1 LAKYVGEYYSENP
14 WNGTIRVVQRQRQL
28 WMGGTD
34 PLVPIGNHLFRI
46 GTEATSPGVA
56 EFSELIGEKPNL
68 LWIDGVQFRRI
79 EEVTS

>member
-1 LAKYVGEYYSENP
+1 
-14 WNGTIRVVQRQRQL
+14 
-28 WMGGTD
+28 MGGTD

-46 GTEATSPGVA
+46 GTEATSPSVA
-56 EFSELIGEKPNL
+56 EFAELIGEKPNL